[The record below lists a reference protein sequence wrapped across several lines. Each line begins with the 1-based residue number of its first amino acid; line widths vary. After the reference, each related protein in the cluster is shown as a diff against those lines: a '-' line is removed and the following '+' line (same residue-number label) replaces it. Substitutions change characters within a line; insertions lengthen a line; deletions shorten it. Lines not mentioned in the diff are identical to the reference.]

1 MRAFLIVLLDAAL
14 TNIKTPSPGKITN
27 LFVKEM
33 DRKGIF
39 VYTVLK
45 KWDFTEFTE

>member
-1 MRAFLIVLLDAAL
+1 MTAFLIVLLDAAL
-14 TNIKTPSPGKITN
+14 KNIKTPNPGKITN

-33 DRKGIF
+33 NGKDIF

-45 KWDFTEFTE
+45 KRI